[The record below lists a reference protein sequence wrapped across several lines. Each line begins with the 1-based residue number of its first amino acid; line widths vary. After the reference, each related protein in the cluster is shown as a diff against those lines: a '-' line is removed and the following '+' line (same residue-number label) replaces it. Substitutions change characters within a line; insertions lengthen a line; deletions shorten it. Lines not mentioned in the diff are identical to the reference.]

1 MIAGTAITII
11 GAGILTTIGAD
22 TSTVKWASYMVI
34 NCMGIGMAMQL
45 PYASLQAVLEY
56 VSTVLWQVFILTFR
70 KTGRYRHWKRY
81 LEKLLYQLR
90 T

>member
-34 NCMGIGMAMQL
+34 NCMGIGMTMKL
-45 PYASLQAVLEY
+45 PYAALQAVLEY
-56 VSTVLWQVFILTFR
+56 VSTFLWQVFILTFR
-70 KTGRYRHWKRY
+70 KTGRCRHWKRY